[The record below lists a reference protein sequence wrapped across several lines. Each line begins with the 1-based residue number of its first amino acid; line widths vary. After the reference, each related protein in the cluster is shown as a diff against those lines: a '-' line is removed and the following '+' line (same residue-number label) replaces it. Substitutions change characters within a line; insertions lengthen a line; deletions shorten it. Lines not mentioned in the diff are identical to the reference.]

1 MAEVKGLTYVPEIYE
16 EILKNVTLNDE
27 SQVLE
32 VGIGFGQATAPILAT
47 DANVTALEPDENV
60 AKVCA
65 ETFAD
70 NENLSVITAKLED
83 YEAADETFD
92 LVYSA
97 SAFHEVKQDIG
108 YTKAYAMLKKG
119 GIFARFSNHAMRSI
133 ERPNLSAAIQK
144 LYTIYLPKTGTPR
157 PYKEVQAQKRAE
169 IALKYGFEEISYKR
183 YYRTRVYTTDELIA
197 YLATDEDHLAI
208 SKTKREAFFNELRK
222 LMERYGGKITYY
234 DTIDLQ
240 IAKKI

>member
-1 MAEVKGLTYVPEIYE
+1 MAEVKGLTYVSEIYE
-16 EILKNVTLNDE
+16 EILKNAPLN
-27 SQVLE
+27 SGSRALE
-32 VGIGFGQATAPILAT
+32 IGAGFGQATAPILETGAK
-47 DANVTALEPDENV
+47 VTALEPNEDV

-70 NENLSVITAKLED
+70 NENLSVITEKFED
-83 YEAADETFD
+83 FEGEDEAYD
-92 LVYSA
+92 LIYSA

-119 GIFARFSNHAMRSI
+119 GVFARFSNHPMRDI
-133 ERPNLSAAIQK
+133 ARPNLSAAIQK
-144 LYTIYLPKTGTPR
+144 LYAIYLPKTGTPR

-183 YYRTRVYTTDELIA
+183 YYRTRTYTADELIA
-197 YLATDEDHLAI
+197 FLATDDDHLAI
-208 SKTKREAFFNELRK
+208 SETKREAFFNELRK
-222 LMERYGGKITYY
+222 VMERYGGTITYY

>member
-16 EILKNVTLNDE
+16 EIFKHVALNEE
-27 SQVLE
+27 SRALE

-47 DANVTALEPDENV
+47 GASVTALEPNENA
-60 AKVCA
+60 AKICA
-65 ETFAD
+65 ETFA
-70 NENLSVITAKLED
+70 ENANLTVIPVKMED
-83 YEAADETFD
+83 FEGEAEAYD

-108 YTKAYAMLKKG
+108 YTKAYEMLKKG
-119 GIFARFSNHAMRSI
+119 GVFARFSNHPMRSI
-133 ERPNLSAAIQK
+133 EKPYLAAAIQK
-144 LYTIYLPKTGTPR
+144 LYAIYLPKTGTPR

-169 IALKYGFEEISYKR
+169 VALKYGFEEISYKR
-183 YYRTRVYTTDELIA
+183 YYRTRTYTTDELIA
-197 YLATDEDHLAI
+197 YLSTDEDHLDI
-208 SKTKREAFFNELRK
+208 SETKREAFFNELRK
-222 LMERYGGKITYY
+222 LMVRYGDKITYY

>member
-16 EILKNVTLNDE
+16 EILKNVALNRE

-47 DANVTALEPDENV
+47 GAKVTALEPDENV
-60 AKVCA
+60 AKICT

-70 NENLSVITAKLED
+70 CENLTVVPVKMED
-83 YEAADETFD
+83 YEGEDEAFD

-119 GIFARFSNHAMRSI
+119 GIFARFSNHAMRDI
-133 ERPNLSAAIQK
+133 ARPNLSAAIQK

-183 YYRTRVYTTDELIA
+183 FYRTRTYTADELIA

-208 SKTKREAFFNELRK
+208 SDTKREAFFNELRK
-222 LMERYGGKITYY
+222 TMERYGGKITYY

>member
-16 EILKNVTLNDE
+16 EILKNITLNSE
-27 SQVLE
+27 SQALE
-32 VGIGFGQATAPILAT
+32 VGIGFGQATNPILETGAKII
-47 DANVTALEPDENV
+47 ALEPNETV
-60 AKVCA
+60 ATVCK

-70 NENLSVITAKLED
+70 NENLSVITTKFED
-83 YEAADETFD
+83 YEAENESFD

-97 SAFHEVKQDIG
+97 SAFHEVNQEIG

-119 GIFARFSNHAMRSI
+119 GIFARFSNHAMRAI
-133 ERPNLSAAIQK
+133 ERPYLSAAIQK
-144 LYTIYLPKTGTPR
+144 LYAIYLPQTGTPR
-157 PYKEVQAQKRAE
+157 PYKEIQAQKRAE

-183 YYRTRVYTTDELIA
+183 YYRTRVYTTEELIE
-197 YLATDEDHLAI
+197 YLKTDEDHLDI
-208 SKTKREAFFNELRK
+208 SETKREAFFNELRK